1 MRISLNMTNYS
12 WPGDPGQ
19 LGSQIGRIVRA
30 ADEAGVDTCWVAD
43 HLFQADPNASPD
55 AEMLEAFAVLAFL
68 APQTAR
74 IRLGTMVAAATF
86 REPAL
91 LVKTVTTLDVL
102 SNGRAWLGIGAGYH
116 QAEATAMGMFLP
128 GVAERFERLEEIL
141 QLAMHMWSDQ
151 DTTPF
156 EGKHYRLERPV
167 TNPKPV
173 RRPHPPI
180 LIGGAGEQ
188 KTLRLVARYGDAC
201 NLFDIPDGGRTIRHK
216 LSVLAKHC
224 DDVGRPFDDIEK
236 TVSTRL
242 QPGEPASS
250 FVDRCRAIAELGID
264 HVVVLTPGPW
274 TGEGI
279 DTLAEAIPT
288 LRDVPAGGPA

>member
-19 LGSQIGRIVRA
+19 IGSQIGRVVRA
-30 ADEAGVDTCWVAD
+30 ADEAGVDTAWVAD
-43 HLFQADPNASPD
+43 HLLQADPNASPD
-55 AEMLEAFAVLAFL
+55 AEMLDAFSVLAFL
-68 APQTAR
+68 ASQTAR

-91 LVKTVTTLDVL
+91 LIKSVTTLDVL

-116 QAEATAMGMFLP
+116 QGEAAAMGLFLP

-141 QLAMHMWSDQ
+141 QLALHMWSGR

-156 EGKHYRLERPV
+156 EGRHYRLERPV
-167 TNPKPV
+167 TNPKPI

-188 KTLRLVARYGDAC
+188 KTLRLVAKYGDAC
-201 NLFDIPDGGRTIRHK
+201 NLFDIPDGGRTIKHK
-216 LSVLAKHC
+216 LSVLAAHC
-224 DDVGRPFDDIEK
+224 AEAGRSFGEIEK

-242 QPGEPASS
+242 QPGEAAAS
-250 FVDRCRAIAELGID
+250 FAERCAAIAALGID
-264 HVVVLTPGPW
+264 HVVVLAPGPW
-274 TGEGI
+274 TEDGI
-279 DTLAEAIPT
+279 ATLAEAIPQ
-288 LRDVPAGGPA
+288 LRDVPAATAS